1 MAGHVQKYNIQ
12 NIQYEKKIKIIM
24 AALSTRKSIRK
35 LLKNPAD
42 KTN

>member
-1 MAGHVQKYNIQ
+1 MYKNIIYRTYNM
-12 NIQYEKKIKIIM
+12 KKIKIIM